1 MAVTGVKGLGSGGRT
16 EPHMQLFNFSSEFL
30 CLLRHDGIMAIR
42 NKAWDRFLGYSPK
55 EFGSFSFFDLL
66 HPDDRERFVPEGDW
80 SSEGSSTLD
89 RTGRVRCKDG
99 VYRVVAWSFLPAA
112 EPGFMYARG
121 RPDPDADSEEALT
134 LQIRQLRS
142 DIETLGE
149 IRANLDLCMTM
160 EEAREVI
167 RRFCA
172 DAMNGWPGEVWVF
185 NASRNLLELVARWG
199 DGVKVPVKTMEPI
212 DCWGLRGGRT
222 HSFDP
227 TSSAL
232 PCKHHHVSP
241 ARSMCIPLKGSN
253 EVVGLLTTWLASRDD
268 DDPMWHSY
276 LLRIAAIAEVMAV
289 GLANLGLRES
299 LRSQSIRDP
308 LTTLFNRRYLEETLD
323 RELARAIRHESAVG
337 LIILDIDNFKRFN
350 DQFGHGAG
358 DTALIQ
364 VGALLKEIT
373 RAEDIVCRYGGE
385 EFTVILPGAPLEA
398 TIRRANGIVDAIREV
413 VVHSND
419 GKPLS
424 SLTVSI
430 GVSAFP
436 DHGETRETLVEAA
449 DNALYEAKHAGR
461 DGVRVAPVVGS
472 SPGTQASTSEQRET
486 DLFQD

>member
-1 MAVTGVKGLGSGGRT
+1 MAVTGVKGIGRT
-16 EPHMQLFNFSSEFL
+16 EPHVQLFNFSSEFL

-42 NKAWDRFLGYSPK
+42 NKAWDRFLGYPPE
-55 EFGSFSFFDLL
+55 EFGSLSFFDLL
-66 HPDDRERFVPEGDW
+66 HPDDRERFMPEGDW
-80 SSEGSSTLD
+80 SSEGSLTPD
-89 RTGRVRCKDG
+89 RTGRVRCTDG
-99 VYRVVAWSFLPAA
+99 VYRVVAWSFLRTA
-112 EPGFMYARG
+112 EPGFMYVRG
-121 RPDPDADSEEALT
+121 RPDPDVDSQDALAS
-134 LQIRQLRS
+134 QIQQLKS
-142 DIETLGE
+142 DVETLGE
-149 IRANLDLCMTM
+149 IRANLDMCLTM

-172 DAMNGWPGEVWVF
+172 DAINGWPGEVWVF

-199 DGVKVPVKTMEPI
+199 DSVKVPVKTMEPM

-222 HSFDP
+222 HASDP
-227 TSSAL
+227 TTSGL
-232 PCKHHHVSP
+232 PCKHHHVPP
-241 ARSMCIPLKGSN
+241 AQSMCIPLKGSN
-253 EVVGLLTTWLASRDD
+253 EVIGLLTTWLASPDD

-289 GLANLGLRES
+289 GLANLDLRES

-323 RELARAIRHESAVG
+323 RELARAIRHESTVG
-337 LIILDIDNFKRFN
+337 LIVLDIDNFKRFN
-350 DQFGHGAG
+350 NQFGHGAG
-358 DTALIQ
+358 DAALIQ
-364 VGALLKEIT
+364 VGALLQKIT
-373 RAEDIVCRYGGE
+373 RAEDIVCRHGGE

-419 GKPLS
+419 GKPLG

-461 DGVRVAPVVGS
+461 DGVRVAPAVGS
-472 SPGTQASTSEQRET
+472 SPGTHASRSERRET

>member
-1 MAVTGVKGLGSGGRT
+1 
-16 EPHMQLFNFSSEFL
+16 
-30 CLLRHDGIMAIR
+30 
-42 NKAWDRFLGYSPK
+42 
-55 EFGSFSFFDLL
+55 
-66 HPDDRERFVPEGDW
+66 
-80 SSEGSSTLD
+80 
-89 RTGRVRCKDG
+89 
-99 VYRVVAWSFLPAA
+99 
-112 EPGFMYARG
+112 MYVRG
-121 RPDPDADSEEALT
+121 RPDPDSDSEEALT
-134 LQIRQLRS
+134 SQIEELRS

-149 IRANLDLCMTM
+149 IRANLDMCLTM

-172 DAMNGWPGEVWVF
+172 DAINGWPGEVWVF
-185 NASRNLLELVARWG
+185 NASRNLLELVASW
-199 DGVKVPVKTMEPI
+199 DDSVKVPVKTMEPM

-222 HSFDP
+222 HAFDP
-227 TSSAL
+227 TTSGL

-241 ARSMCIPLKGSN
+241 AQSMCIPLKGSN
-253 EVVGLLTTWLASRDD
+253 EVVGLLTTWLASGDD
-268 DDPMWHSY
+268 NDPMWHTY

-323 RELARAIRHESAVG
+323 RELARAARHESTVG

-373 RAEDIVCRYGGE
+373 RAEDIVCRHGGE

-413 VVHSND
+413 VVYSND

-461 DGVRVAPVVGS
+461 DGVRVAPAVGS
-472 SPGTQASTSEQRET
+472 SPVTQAGQEEAARN
-486 DLFQD
+486 